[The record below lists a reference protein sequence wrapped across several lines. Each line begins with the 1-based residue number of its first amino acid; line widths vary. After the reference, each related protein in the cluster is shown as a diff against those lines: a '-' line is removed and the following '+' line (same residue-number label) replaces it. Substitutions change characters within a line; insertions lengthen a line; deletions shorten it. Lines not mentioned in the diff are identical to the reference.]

1 MITDQLD
8 SRVLR
13 FTDCYAQRFM
23 KPGTY
28 RYGVVA
34 AGGHPGKDVPVE
46 AARSLRRG
54 HGQAVFTVEVD
65 EGVGAADQGRAMAQT
80 VLTVRREGNGFV
92 VDQPTVR
99 VRVGDMVMWHG
110 ADPSWPFAVAGEK
123 EFFGSDR
130 LVNESGFSHAFT
142 AAGTHEWA
150 DAYGSGLR
158 GTVRVRQPK
167 LGSAKDVEAWQS
179 RMSAG
184 ALVTITDAVAEPAEV
199 ELVVGQTVFFV
210 VTRGPG
216 VSVTDV
222 DLLPPDGGG
231 GKGDGDEDDEPDRT
245 VAAS

>member
-1 MITDQLD
+1 MNTDQLD
-8 SRVLR
+8 SRTLR
-13 FTDCYAQRFM
+13 FTDSYAQRFM

-28 RYGVVA
+28 RYGLVA
-34 AGGHPGKDVPVE
+34 AGGHPGTAVPVE
-46 AARSLRRG
+46 AARSLHRG
-54 HGQAVFTVEVD
+54 PAQAPFTVQVED
-65 EGVGAADQGRAMAQT
+65 SGDPGAAMAQT
-80 VLTVRREGNGFV
+80 VLTVSREGARFV

-99 VRVGDMVMWHG
+99 VRTGDMVMWHG

-142 AAGTHEWA
+142 AAGTHEWG
-150 DAYGSGLR
+150 DAYGSRLH

-167 LGSAKDVEAWQS
+167 LGSAKDVDAWQA
-179 RMSAG
+179 RLSAG
-184 ALVTITDAVAEPAEV
+184 TLVTITDAVAEPAEV

-222 DLLPPDGGG
+222 DLLPRDSAR
-231 GKGDGDEDDEPDRT
+231 GDEDDDDTPGT
-245 VAAS
+245 GSAAS

>member
-34 AGGHPGKDVPVE
+34 AGVHPDHP
-46 AARSLRRG
+46 AAADTTRALRRG
-54 HGQAVFTVEVD
+54 PASAPFTVQVE
-65 EGVGAADQGRAMAQT
+65 EGTEPGGTMGQT
-80 VLTVRREGNGFV
+80 VLTVRREGNRFL

-99 VRVGDMVMWHG
+99 VRAGDMVLWHG
-110 ADPSWPFAVAGEK
+110 TDASWPFAVAGEK

-150 DAYGSGLR
+150 DAYGSHLR
-158 GTVRVRQPK
+158 GTVRVRQPR
-167 LGSAKDVEAWQS
+167 LGTAKDVEAWQS

-184 ALVTITDAVAEPAEV
+184 TLVTITDAVAEPAEV
-199 ELVVGQTVFFV
+199 DLVVGQTVFFV

-222 DLLPPDGGG
+222 ALLPTGGTSA
-231 GKGDGDEDDEPDRT
+231 GDKDDDRPHRG
-245 VAAS
+245 AAGA

>member
-13 FTDCYAQRFM
+13 FTDSYAQRFM
-23 KPGTY
+23 RPGTY

-34 AGGHPGKDVPVE
+34 AGAHPTKAVPVE
-46 AARSLRRG
+46 AVRSLHRG
-54 HGQAVFTVEVD
+54 SAAAPFTVQVE
-65 EGVGAADQGRAMAQT
+65 EGEAGAMAQT
-80 VLTVRREGNGFV
+80 VLTVRREGTRFV

-99 VRVGDMVMWHG
+99 IRTGDMVMWHG
-110 ADPSWPFAVAGEK
+110 TDASWPFAVAGEK

-142 AAGTHEWA
+142 AAGTHQWG

-158 GTVRVRQPK
+158 GTVRVRQPR

-179 RMSAG
+179 RLSAG
-184 ALVTITDAVAEPAEV
+184 TLVTITDAVAEPAEV
-199 ELVVGQTVFFV
+199 DLVVGQTVFFV

-222 DLLPPDGGG
+222 DLLPPT
-231 GKGDGDEDDEPDRT
+231 GKGDGDEDDEPRT
-245 VAAS
+245 AAAAS

>member
-8 SRVLR
+8 SRTLR

-34 AGGHPGKDVPVE
+34 AGGHPGATAPVE

-54 HGQAVFTVEVD
+54 RGEAAFTVEVEEAGD
-65 EGVGAADQGRAMAQT
+65 AGAMAQT
-80 VLTVRREGNGFV
+80 VLTVRREGNRFV

-99 VRVGDMVMWHG
+99 VRAGDMVMWHG
-110 ADPSWPFAVAGEK
+110 TDASWPFAVAGEK

-142 AAGTHEWA
+142 AAGTHEWG
-150 DAYGSGLR
+150 DAYGSRLH

-179 RMSAG
+179 RLSAG
-184 ALVTITDAVAEPAEV
+184 TLVTITDAVAEPADV

-222 DLLPPDGGG
+222 DLLPAG
-231 GKGDGDEDDEPDRT
+231 GKGDGDEDDESRT
-245 VAAS
+245 GAAAS

>member
-13 FTDCYAQRFM
+13 FTDTYAQRFM
-23 KPGTY
+23 RPGTY

-34 AGGHPGKDVPVE
+34 AGAHPAKAVPVD
-46 AARSLRRG
+46 AVRSLHRG
-54 HGQAVFTVEVD
+54 SAPAPFTVQVD
-65 EGVGAADQGRAMAQT
+65 EGETGAMAQT
-80 VLTVRREGNGFV
+80 VLTVRREGARFV

-99 VRVGDMVMWHG
+99 IRTGDMVMWHG
-110 ADPSWPFAVAGEK
+110 TDPSWPFAIAGEK

-142 AAGTHEWA
+142 AAGTHEWG

-158 GTVRVRQPK
+158 GTVRVRQPR

-179 RMSAG
+179 RLSAG
-184 ALVTITDAVAEPAEV
+184 TLVTITDAVAEPAEV

-222 DLLPPDGGG
+222 DLLPPK
-231 GKGDGDEDDEPDRT
+231 GKGDGDEDDEPRT
-245 VAAS
+245 AAAAS

>member
-34 AGGHPGKDVPVE
+34 AGAHPDHPV
-46 AARSLRRG
+46 AADTARALRRDT
-54 HGQAVFTVEVD
+54 AAAPFTVQVE
-65 EGVGAADQGRAMAQT
+65 EGTEPGGTMGQT
-80 VLTVRREGNGFV
+80 VLTVRREGNRFL

-99 VRVGDMVMWHG
+99 VRAGDMVLWHG
-110 ADPSWPFAVAGEK
+110 VDASWPFAVAGEK

-142 AAGTHEWA
+142 AAGTHEWG
-150 DAYGSGLR
+150 DAYGSRLR

-167 LGSAKDVEAWQS
+167 LGTVKDVEAWQS

-184 ALVTITDAVAEPAEV
+184 TLVTITDAVAEPAEV
-199 ELVVGQTVFFV
+199 DLVVGQTVFFV

-222 DLLPPDGGG
+222 ALLPGGG
-231 GKGDGDEDDEPDRT
+231 ATDGDKDDRRRQG
-245 VAAS
+245 AAVS

>member
-13 FTDCYAQRFM
+13 FTDSYAQRFM
-23 KPGTY
+23 RPGTY

-34 AGGHPGKDVPVE
+34 AGAHPAKAVPVD
-46 AARSLRRG
+46 AVRSLHRG
-54 HGQAVFTVEVD
+54 SAAAPFTVQVE
-65 EGVGAADQGRAMAQT
+65 ESEAGAMAQT
-80 VLTVRREGNGFV
+80 VLTVRREGTRFV

-99 VRVGDMVMWHG
+99 IRTGDMVMWHG
-110 ADPSWPFAVAGEK
+110 TDASWPFAIAGEK

-142 AAGTHEWA
+142 AAGTHEWG

-158 GTVRVRQPK
+158 GTVRVRQPR

-179 RMSAG
+179 RLSAG
-184 ALVTITDAVAEPAEV
+184 TLVTITDAVAEPAEV

-222 DLLPPDGGG
+222 DLLPPR
-231 GKGDGDEDDEPDRT
+231 GKGDGDEDDESRT
-245 VAAS
+245 AAAAS

>member
-8 SRVLR
+8 SRVLQ
-13 FTDCYAQRFM
+13 FTDSYAQRFM

-34 AGGHPGKDVPVE
+34 AGGHPGTAVPVE

-54 HGQAVFTVEVD
+54 RGEAVFTVEVED
-65 EGVGAADQGRAMAQT
+65 AGEGGAMAQT
-80 VLTVRREGNGFV
+80 VLTVRREGGRFV

-99 VRVGDMVMWHG
+99 VRTGDMVMWHG
-110 ADPSWPFAVAGEK
+110 TDASWPFAVAGEK

-142 AAGTHEWA
+142 AAGTHEWG
-150 DAYGSGLR
+150 DAFGSRLH
-158 GTVRVRQPK
+158 GTVRVRQPR
-167 LGSAKDVEAWQS
+167 LGTAKDVEAWQS
-179 RMSAG
+179 RLAAG
-184 ALVTITDAVAEPAEV
+184 TLVTITDGVAEPADV

-222 DLLPPDGGG
+222 DLLPTGGGG
-231 GKGDGDEDDEPDRT
+231 GKGDGDEDDEPRHVST
-245 VAAS
+245 AS

>member
-13 FTDCYAQRFM
+13 FTDSYAQRFM

-34 AGGHPGKDVPVE
+34 AGAHPAKAVPVE
-46 AARSLRRG
+46 AVRSLHRG
-54 HGQAVFTVEVD
+54 SAAAPFTVQVE
-65 EGVGAADQGRAMAQT
+65 EGEAGAMAQT
-80 VLTVRREGNGFV
+80 VLTVRREGTRFV

-99 VRVGDMVMWHG
+99 IRTGDMVMWHG
-110 ADPSWPFAVAGEK
+110 TDPSWPFAIAGEK

-142 AAGTHEWA
+142 AAGTHEWG

-158 GTVRVRQPK
+158 GTVRVRQPR
-167 LGSAKDVEAWQS
+167 LGTAKDVEAWQS
-179 RMSAG
+179 RLSAG
-184 ALVTITDAVAEPAEV
+184 TLVTITDAVAEPAEV
-199 ELVVGQTVFFV
+199 DLVVGQTVFFV

-222 DLLPPDGGG
+222 DLLPPA
-231 GKGDGDEDDEPDRT
+231 GKGDGDEDDEPRMAA
-245 VAAS
+245 AAS